1 MGLKTPVSRQLLL
14 RGKPDT
20 FENAI
25 EAAREIELV
34 LEFESKPMELNAK
47 ISSVE
52 DCDTGL
58 QAALKDL
65 DRAIGKH
72 GGTDSECGAMLSCCS
87 GVLEDRSRNLVM
99 ATSRTAI
106 GANGLPLNVMGQV
119 DLDICVGNFRTVH
132 TFIVVRDLT
141 FECILGADF
150 LKVNKAVM
158 DFRNNTL
165 HLGNSTIKIPSS
177 DVSVS
182 SDDAHSISVHA
193 LEDMDI
199 PGRSVRLVI
208 ATLQKGSCGSTEWI
222 SEGLIEPAT
231 VLPKHLCV
239 ARSLGRV
246 LSEGSILVQVMNVS
260 PTAVKVYKGIQLG
273 QFVPQR
279 NLILMESN
287 VATVGSGNRREVTT
301 FNLDS
306 TEITDSEK
314 HELRN
319 LLRKFDDLFVI
330 YIVHNIGLGLWVLA
344 GGKEDDK
351 EKTAF
356 STEKGH
362 FEFNV
367 MPFGLTNAPATFQRL
382 MECILAGLTGEQCLI
397 YIDDIIVFSAS
408 FPEHLERL
416 TNVFLKLQDAGLK
429 LKSEKCKFVQKAVKY
444 LGHVVSAEGI
454 CPDPAKTEVVVSYPV
469 PTSAK
474 EIKQFMGLCNYY
486 RRFVKDYSKIAA
498 PLFKLLSKRMLSFL
512 HGIQRVRMLFEELKS
527 RLVSPPILAYPDFKQ
542 PFLLHTDASDAAIGA
557 VLSQVQGGTERV
569 IAYWSRKLQ
578 KAERNYSTTERE
590 ALAVVASLKEFY
602 PYVYGFPCKLI
613 TDHNPLTS
621 LKGIKD
627 VGGRLTRWLLFLQQ
641 FKLDF
646 QYKPG
651 RLHTNADTLS
661 RIPSRDNTVAAI
673 EELVSEDTLHTFL
686 KAQEEDPALGKVIEA
701 LKNGTAVPSS
711 TVPGLKKTFLQD
723 GLLCHK
729 FRASCSDSVCTQL
742 VVPKRT
748 TEKVKERFYWPGYE
762 MDIQNWVQECQQCQ
776 KRNPPQPHPLAP
788 LGSIKCTYPFD
799 VISWDIMGPL
809 PLSTKGHKYGVPRSL
824 HSDQGANLNSQL
836 RHMALEKKGKRS
848 GEFSTCNDP
857 RLQLNDFIWFVRDAC
872 CLVNEVPSSACASSR
887 TGWASATILQASTK
901 TAGMSVTC
909 KQHQRTSQQEI
920 MKMSRVKWRLRVQ
933 AMKTQVMQPKPT
945 VPHRQH
951 EFSLAAGEFVLK
963 LLENFIIKL
972 QEPIERKLGSEFVN
986 RSGHIVELKHHCYD
1000 VCNPIGSRKTV
1011 HKLGVFYY
1019 TIDNI
1024 PPILRS
1030 KLSSMYL
1037 LCICNYTYIQQ
1048 YGVNA
1053 VLKPFV
1059 DDVIML
1065 EQGVPFE
1072 VAGTK
1077 RVLYGTLT
1085 VVSADNISAQLLG
1098 GFTGL
1103 HSAFRK
1109 CRDCLGTK
1117 TSIQIMAMAR
1127 VVRNFKNIPKTLAK
1141 RHQQFFCYQLLRPS
1155 TYLVDEVF
1163 YGRGGTLRASTL
1175 TNHVKPMTASWC
1187 GTPGRTQGKPALPW
1201 SQVGQRGGPT
1211 THHDHVMVVAHL
1223 VAPKASQRYLGP
1235 RFGLM
1240 EEAKMIKHCMKINE
1254 DAEVHRIKTATI
1266 RGTSYHAGDVV
1277 ILPASD
1283 LGDPIFTTIKY
1294 MVFLDRDVP
1303 IIYFILEYG
1312 GTACRLSLLS
1322 GPKALKVSCHVV
1334 VEDISL
1340 IT

>member
-1 MGLKTPVSRQLLL
+1 MAEKVNIPLPDITCEDFESSWICFELVAAAKEWSQEKQALILPTLLRGKLVECYVELEADTKKAVNYVKEELVKRLRQLLL

-58 QAALKDL
+58 LAALKDL
-65 DRAIGKH
+65 TERLGNMEAQIQNAQLLQVIPRRGRRQEEQNKRR
-72 GGTDSECGAMLSCCS
+72 GVVMCGQSVNMLLDSGAAVSVIRS

-119 DLDICVGNFRTVH
+119 DLDICLGNFRTVH

-208 ATLQKGSCGSTEWI
+208 ATLQKGSCGSTERI

-246 LSEGSILVQVMNVS
+246 LSVRGINLGSSDESLASPAESLKGDMNEEVRKMLSRGVIRPSSSPWSSPVVMVRKKNGS
-260 PTAVKVYKGIQLG
+260 WRFCIDYRKLNAVTHQDAYPLPRIDATL
-273 QFVPQR
+273 
-279 NLILMESN
+279 ES
-287 VATVGSGNRREVTT
+287 
-301 FNLDS
+301 
-306 TEITDSEK
+306 
-314 HELRN
+314 
-319 LLRKFDDLFVI
+319 
-330 YIVHNIGLGLWVLA
+330 LA
-344 GGKEDDK
+344 GSTLFTTLDLASGYWQVEIKEDDK

-408 FPEHLERL
+408 FPERLERL

-429 LKSEKCKFVQKAVKY
+429 LKTEK
-444 LGHVVSAEGI
+444 
-454 CPDPAKTEVVVSYPV
+454 
-469 PTSAK
+469 
-474 EIKQFMGLCNYY
+474 
-486 RRFVKDYSKIAA
+486 RFVKDYSKIAA
-498 PLFKLLSKRMLSFL
+498 PLFKLLSKENAKFFAWNSAS
-512 HGIQRVRMLFEELKS
+512 QNAFEELKS

-542 PFLLHTDASDAAIGA
+542 PFLLHTDASDAAIGV
-557 VLSQVQGGTERV
+557 VLSQVQGGSERV

-673 EELVSEDTLHTFL
+673 EELISEDTLHTFL

-723 GLLCHK
+723 GLLCRK

-742 VVPKRT
+742 VVPKGHVKIILENLHNESGHLGVQRT

-809 PLSTKGHKYGVPRSL
+809 PLSTKGHKYILVITDLFSKWVEAFPLAVTDSETLASVLMDEVVCRYGVPRSL
-824 HSDQGANLNSQL
+824 HSDQGANLNSQVIC
-836 RHMALEKKGKRS
+836 ALCKRLGINKTRTTAYHPQGNGQVERFNRTLEAILSKVVAENQRDWDCHIPKALFAYRTAFHESS
-848 GEFSTCNDP
+848 GYSPFRVNFGRSPILPIDIAVG
-857 RLQLNDFIWFVRDAC
+857 QLNVQ
-872 CLVNEVPSSACASSR
+872 EYGEGGEPTVPQYVETLNKSLRKIFSDVKEQL
-887 TGWASATILQASTK
+887 ASAHDRSKKRYDKGVIGEKFTVGDQLVGSTK
-901 TAGMSVTC
+901 TLVVHRNRLKRCYGLPKEGTGQNRRAKRKNEES
-909 KQHQRTSQQEI
+909 RPQEN
-920 MKMSRVKWRLRVQ
+920 
-933 AMKTQVMQPKPT
+933 
-945 VPHRQH
+945 
-951 EFSLAAGEFVLK
+951 LA
-963 LLENFIIKL
+963 
-972 QEPIERKLGSEFVN
+972 SED
-986 RSGHIVELKHHCYD
+986 Y
-1000 VCNPIGSRKTV
+1000 TV
-1011 HKLGVFYY
+1011 HVPDAESG
-1019 TIDNI
+1019 
-1024 PPILRS
+1024 
-1030 KLSSMYL
+1030 
-1037 LCICNYTYIQQ
+1037 CC
-1048 YGVNA
+1048 
-1053 VLKPFV
+1053 V
-1059 DDVIML
+1059 DADD
-1065 EQGVPFE
+1065 EPD
-1072 VAGTK
+1072 
-1077 RVLYGTLT
+1077 
-1085 VVSADNISAQLLG
+1085 ADNVQ
-1098 GFTGL
+1098 
-1103 HSAFRK
+1103 
-1109 CRDCLGTK
+1109 
-1117 TSIQIMAMAR
+1117 MAR
-1127 VVRNFKNIPKTLAK
+1127 PQRN
-1141 RHQQFFCYQLLRPS
+1141 RRPP
-1155 TYLVDEVF
+1155 DR
-1163 YGRGGTLRASTL
+1163 YG
-1175 TNHVKPMTASWC
+1175 
-1187 GTPGRTQGKPALPW
+1187 
-1201 SQVGQRGGPT
+1201 
-1211 THHDHVMVVAHL
+1211 
-1223 VAPKASQRYLGP
+1223 
-1235 RFGLM
+1235 
-1240 EEAKMIKHCMKINE
+1240 
-1254 DAEVHRIKTATI
+1254 
-1266 RGTSYHAGDVV
+1266 
-1277 ILPASD
+1277 
-1283 LGDPIFTTIKY
+1283 
-1294 MVFLDRDVP
+1294 
-1303 IIYFILEYG
+1303 IY
-1312 GTACRLSLLS
+1312 
-1322 GPKALKVSCHVV
+1322 
-1334 VEDISL
+1334 VEH
-1340 IT
+1340 

>member
-1 MGLKTPVSRQLLL
+1 MRGKLVECYVELEADTKKAVNYVKEELVKRLRLCREPLEAGKLFMTRSQLERERVTEFAMQLKKLFKQAYPEEDSTSSILLQRFVMGLKT
-14 RGKPDT
+14 
-20 FENAI
+20 
-25 EAAREIELV
+25 
-34 LEFESKPMELNAK
+34 
-47 ISSVE
+47 
-52 DCDTGL
+52 
-58 QAALKDL
+58 
-65 DRAIGKH
+65 
-72 GGTDSECGAMLSCCS
+72 
-87 GVLEDRSRNLVM
+87 
-99 ATSRTAI
+99 
-106 GANGLPLNVMGQV
+106 
-119 DLDICVGNFRTVH
+119 
-132 TFIVVRDLT
+132 
-141 FECILGADF
+141 
-150 LKVNKAVM
+150 
-158 DFRNNTL
+158 
-165 HLGNSTIKIPSS
+165 
-177 DVSVS
+177 
-182 SDDAHSISVHA
+182 
-193 LEDMDI
+193 
-199 PGRSVRLVI
+199 
-208 ATLQKGSCGSTEWI
+208 
-222 SEGLIEPAT
+222 
-231 VLPKHLCV
+231 
-239 ARSLGRV
+239 RSLGRV

-319 LLRKFDDLFVI
+319 LLRKFDDLFVSE
-330 YIVHNIGLGLWVLA
+330 NGALGRTKVVKHRINTSGSPIRQPLRRQPESLKGDMNEEVRKMLSRGVIRPSSSPWSSPVVMVRKKNGSWRFCIDYRKLNAVTHQDAYPLPRIDATLESLA
-344 GGKEDDK
+344 GSTLFTTLDLASGYWQVEIEEDDK

-429 LKSEKCKFVQKAVKY
+429 LKTEKCKFVQKAVKY

-474 EIKQFMGLCNYY
+474 EVKQFMGLCNYY

-498 PLFKLLSKRMLSFL
+498 PLFKLLSKENAKFFAWNSAS
-512 HGIQRVRMLFEELKS
+512 QNAFEELKS

-590 ALAVVASLKEFY
+590 ALAVVVSLKEFY

-673 EELVSEDTLHTFL
+673 EELISEDTLHIFL

-723 GLLCHK
+723 GLLCRK

-742 VVPKRT
+742 VVPKGHVKIILENLHNESGHLGVQRT
-748 TEKVKERFYWPGYE
+748 TEKVKECFYWPGYE

-809 PLSTKGHKYGVPRSL
+809 PLSTKGHKYILVITDLFSKWVEAFPLAVTDSETLASVLMDEIVCSQVICALCKRLGINKTRTTAYHPQGNGQVERFNRTLEAILSKVVAENQRDWDCHIPKALFAYRTAFHESSGYSPFRVNFGRSPILPIDIAVGQLNVQEYGEGGEPTVPQYVETLNKSLRKIFSDVKEQLASAHDRSKKRYDKGV
-824 HSDQGANLNSQL
+824 
-836 RHMALEKKGKRS
+836 S
-848 GEFSTCNDP
+848 GEKFTVGD
-857 RLQLNDFIWFVRDAC
+857 QLWLFVPAVKQGRTKKLASLWRGPYTVIDRINGALNYRIQ
-872 CLVNEVPSSACASSR
+872 LV
-887 TGWASATILQASTK
+887 GSTK
-901 TAGMSVTC
+901 TLVVHRNRLKRCYGLPKEGTGQNHRANPVPKRKNEES
-909 KQHQRTSQQEI
+909 RPQENLA
-920 MKMSRVKWRLRVQ
+920 SEDYAVH
-933 AMKTQVMQPKPT
+933 
-945 VPHRQH
+945 VPDA
-951 EFSLAAGEFVLK
+951 ESGCCVDADD
-963 LLENFIIKL
+963 
-972 QEPIERKLGSEFVN
+972 EP
-986 RSGHIVELKHHCYD
+986 D
-1000 VCNPIGSRKTV
+1000 
-1011 HKLGVFYY
+1011 
-1019 TIDNI
+1019 
-1024 PPILRS
+1024 
-1030 KLSSMYL
+1030 
-1037 LCICNYTYIQQ
+1037 
-1048 YGVNA
+1048 
-1053 VLKPFV
+1053 
-1059 DDVIML
+1059 
-1065 EQGVPFE
+1065 
-1072 VAGTK
+1072 
-1077 RVLYGTLT
+1077 
-1085 VVSADNISAQLLG
+1085 ADNVQ
-1098 GFTGL
+1098 
-1103 HSAFRK
+1103 
-1109 CRDCLGTK
+1109 
-1117 TSIQIMAMAR
+1117 MAR
-1127 VVRNFKNIPKTLAK
+1127 PQRN
-1141 RHQQFFCYQLLRPS
+1141 RRPP
-1155 TYLVDEVF
+1155 DR
-1163 YGRGGTLRASTL
+1163 YG
-1175 TNHVKPMTASWC
+1175 
-1187 GTPGRTQGKPALPW
+1187 
-1201 SQVGQRGGPT
+1201 
-1211 THHDHVMVVAHL
+1211 
-1223 VAPKASQRYLGP
+1223 
-1235 RFGLM
+1235 
-1240 EEAKMIKHCMKINE
+1240 
-1254 DAEVHRIKTATI
+1254 
-1266 RGTSYHAGDVV
+1266 
-1277 ILPASD
+1277 
-1283 LGDPIFTTIKY
+1283 
-1294 MVFLDRDVP
+1294 
-1303 IIYFILEYG
+1303 IY
-1312 GTACRLSLLS
+1312 
-1322 GPKALKVSCHVV
+1322 
-1334 VEDISL
+1334 VEH
-1340 IT
+1340 

>member
-1 MGLKTPVSRQLLL
+1 MAEKVNIPLPDITCEDFELSWIRFEFVAAAKEWSQEKQALILPTLLRGKLVECYVELEADTKKAVNYVNKELVKRLRLCREPLEAGKLFMTRSQLERERVTEFAMQLKKLFKQAYPEEDSTSGILLQRFVMGLKTSVSRQLLL

-25 EAAREIELV
+25 EAAREIKLV

-58 QAALKDL
+58 LAALKDL
-65 DRAIGKH
+65 TERLGNMEAQIQSVVQCSVAADGNVGKRSVNMLL
-72 GGTDSECGAMLSCCS
+72 DSGAAVSVIRS

-119 DLDICVGNFRTVH
+119 DLDICLGNFRTVH

-150 LKVNKAVM
+150 FKVNKAVM

-165 HLGNSTIKIPSS
+165 HLGNSPIKIPSS

-208 ATLQKGSCGSTEWI
+208 ATLQKGSCGSTERI

-239 ARSLGRV
+239 ARSLGQV

-279 NLILMESN
+279 NLILIESN

-319 LLRKFDDLFVI
+319 LLRKFDDLFVSENGALGRTKVVKHRI
-330 YIVHNIGLGLWVLA
+330 NISGSPIRQPLRRQPESLKGDMNEEVRKMLSRGVIRPSSSPWSSPVVMVRKKNGSWRFCIDYQKLNAVTHQDAYPLPRIDATLESLAGSTLFTTLDLPGLWVLA
-344 GGKEDDK
+344 
-351 EKTAF
+351 
-356 STEKGH
+356 
-362 FEFNV
+362 
-367 MPFGLTNAPATFQRL
+367 
-382 MECILAGLTGEQCLI
+382 
-397 YIDDIIVFSAS
+397 
-408 FPEHLERL
+408 ERL

-429 LKSEKCKFVQKAVKY
+429 LKTEKCKFVQKAVKY

-474 EIKQFMGLCNYY
+474 EVKQFMGLCNYY

-498 PLFKLLSKRMLSFL
+498 PLFKLLSKENAKFFAWNSAS
-512 HGIQRVRMLFEELKS
+512 QNAFEELKS

-723 GLLCHK
+723 GLLCRK

-742 VVPKRT
+742 VVPKGHVKIILEKLHNESGHLGVQRT

-809 PLSTKGHKYGVPRSL
+809 PLSTKGHKYILVMTDLFSKWVEAFPLAVTDSETLASVLMDEVVCRYGVPRSL
-824 HSDQGANLNSQL
+824 HSDQGANLNSQVIC
-836 RHMALEKKGKRS
+836 ALCKRL
-848 GEFSTCNDP
+848 GINKT
-857 RLQLNDFIWFVRDAC
+857 
-872 CLVNEVPSSACASSR
+872 R
-887 TGWASATILQASTK
+887 TTAYHPQGNGQVERFNRTLEAIL
-901 TAGMSVTC
+901 
-909 KQHQRTSQQEI
+909 
-920 MKMSRVKWRLRVQ
+920 
-933 AMKTQVMQPKPT
+933 
-945 VPHRQH
+945 
-951 EFSLAAGEFVLK
+951 
-963 LLENFIIKL
+963 
-972 QEPIERKLGSEFVN
+972 
-986 RSGHIVELKHHCYD
+986 
-1000 VCNPIGSRKTV
+1000 
-1011 HKLGVFYY
+1011 
-1019 TIDNI
+1019 
-1024 PPILRS
+1024 S
-1030 KLSSMYL
+1030 K
-1037 LCICNYTYIQQ
+1037 
-1048 YGVNA
+1048 
-1053 VLKPFV
+1053 
-1059 DDVIML
+1059 
-1065 EQGVPFE
+1065 
-1072 VAGTK
+1072 
-1077 RVLYGTLT
+1077 
-1085 VVSADNISAQLLG
+1085 
-1098 GFTGL
+1098 
-1103 HSAFRK
+1103 
-1109 CRDCLGTK
+1109 
-1117 TSIQIMAMAR
+1117 
-1127 VVRNFKNIPKTLAK
+1127 
-1141 RHQQFFCYQLLRPS
+1141 
-1155 TYLVDEVF
+1155 
-1163 YGRGGTLRASTL
+1163 
-1175 TNHVKPMTASWC
+1175 
-1187 GTPGRTQGKPALPW
+1187 
-1201 SQVGQRGGPT
+1201 
-1211 THHDHVMVVAHL
+1211 VVAEN
-1223 VAPKASQRYLGP
+1223 QRDWDCH
-1235 RFGLM
+1235 
-1240 EEAKMIKHCMKINE
+1240 I
-1254 DAEVHRIKTATI
+1254 
-1266 RGTSYHAGDVV
+1266 
-1277 ILPASD
+1277 
-1283 LGDPIFTTIKY
+1283 
-1294 MVFLDRDVP
+1294 
-1303 IIYFILEYG
+1303 
-1312 GTACRLSLLS
+1312 
-1322 GPKALKVSCHVV
+1322 PKALFAYRTAFHESSGYSPFRVNF
-1334 VEDISL
+1334 
-1340 IT
+1340 

>member
-1 MGLKTPVSRQLLL
+1 MAEKVNIPLPDITCEDFESSWIRFELVAAAKEWSQEKQALILPTLLRGKLVECYVELEADTKKAVNYVKEELVKRLRLCPRFVMGLKTPVSRQLLL

-65 DRAIGKH
+65 TERLGNMEAQIQSVVQCSVAADGNVGKRSVNMLL
-72 GGTDSECGAMLSCCS
+72 DSGAAVSVIRS

-319 LLRKFDDLFVI
+319 LLRKFDDLFVSENGALGRTKVVKHRINTSGSPIRQPLRRQPESLKGDMNEEVRKMLSRGVIRPSSSPWSSPVVMVRKKNGSWRI

-498 PLFKLLSKRMLSFL
+498 PLFKLLSKENAKFFAWNSAS
-512 HGIQRVRMLFEELKS
+512 QNAFEELKS

-723 GLLCHK
+723 GLLCRK

-742 VVPKRT
+742 VVPKGHVKIILEKLHNESGHLGVQRT

-809 PLSTKGHKYGVPRSL
+809 PLSTKGHKYILVITDL
-824 HSDQGANLNSQL
+824 
-836 RHMALEKKGKRS
+836 
-848 GEFSTCNDP
+848 FSKWVEAFP
-857 RLQLNDFIWFVRDAC
+857 LA
-872 CLVNEVPSSACASSR
+872 
-887 TGWASATILQASTK
+887 
-901 TAGMSVTC
+901 VTD
-909 KQHQRTSQQEI
+909 
-920 MKMSRVKWRLRVQ
+920 
-933 AMKTQVMQPKPT
+933 
-945 VPHRQH
+945 
-951 EFSLAAGEFVLK
+951 
-963 LLENFIIKL
+963 
-972 QEPIERKLGSEFVN
+972 SE
-986 RSGHIVELKHHCYD
+986 
-1000 VCNPIGSRKTV
+1000 
-1011 HKLGVFYY
+1011 
-1019 TIDNI
+1019 
-1024 PPILRS
+1024 
-1030 KLSSMYL
+1030 
-1037 LCICNYTYIQQ
+1037 
-1048 YGVNA
+1048 
-1053 VLKPFV
+1053 
-1059 DDVIML
+1059 
-1065 EQGVPFE
+1065 
-1072 VAGTK
+1072 
-1077 RVLYGTLT
+1077 
-1085 VVSADNISAQLLG
+1085 
-1098 GFTGL
+1098 
-1103 HSAFRK
+1103 
-1109 CRDCLGTK
+1109 
-1117 TSIQIMAMAR
+1117 
-1127 VVRNFKNIPKTLAK
+1127 TLA
-1141 RHQQFFCYQLLRPS
+1141 S
-1155 TYLVDEVF
+1155 V
-1163 YGRGGTLRASTL
+1163 
-1175 TNHVKPMTASWC
+1175 
-1187 GTPGRTQGKPALPW
+1187 
-1201 SQVGQRGGPT
+1201 
-1211 THHDHVMVVAHL
+1211 
-1223 VAPKASQRYLGP
+1223 
-1235 RFGLM
+1235 LM
-1240 EEAKMIKHCMKINE
+1240 
-1254 DAEVHRIKTATI
+1254 DA
-1266 RGTSYHAGDVV
+1266 
-1277 ILPASD
+1277 
-1283 LGDPIFTTIKY
+1283 
-1294 MVFLDRDVP
+1294 
-1303 IIYFILEYG
+1303 
-1312 GTACRLSLLS
+1312 
-1322 GPKALKVSCHVV
+1322 
-1334 VEDISL
+1334 
-1340 IT
+1340 

>member
-65 DRAIGKH
+65 TERLGNMEAQIQSVVQCSVAADGNVGKRSVNMLL
-72 GGTDSECGAMLSCCS
+72 DSGAAVSVIRS

-119 DLDICVGNFRTVH
+119 DLDICLGNFRTVH

-208 ATLQKGSCGSTEWI
+208 ATLQKGSCGSTERI

-246 LSEGSILVQVMNVS
+246 LSKGSILVQVMNVS
-260 PTAVKVYKGIQLG
+260 PTAVKKVYKGIQLG

-319 LLRKFDDLFVI
+319 LLRKFDDLFVSE
-330 YIVHNIGLGLWVLA
+330 NGALGRTKVVKHRINTSGSPIRQPLRRQPESLKGDMNEEVRKMLSRGVIRPSSSPWSSPVVMVRKKNGSWRFCIDYRKLNAVTHQDAYPLLRIDATLESLA
-344 GGKEDDK
+344 GSTLFTTLDLASGYWQVEIEEDDK

-429 LKSEKCKFVQKAVKY
+429 LKTEKCKFVQKAVKY

-474 EIKQFMGLCNYY
+474 EVKQFMGLCNYY

-498 PLFKLLSKRMLSFL
+498 PLFKLLSKENAKFFAWNSAS
-512 HGIQRVRMLFEELKS
+512 QNAFEELKS
-527 RLVSPPILAYPDFKQ
+527 RLVSPILAYPDFKQ

-557 VLSQVQGGTERV
+557 VLSQYIAPAAQYCSVACERV
-569 IAYWSRKLQ
+569 
-578 KAERNYSTTERE
+578 
-590 ALAVVASLKEFY
+590 
-602 PYVYGFPCKLI
+602 
-613 TDHNPLTS
+613 
-621 LKGIKD
+621 KD

-661 RIPSRDNTVAAI
+661 RIPSKDNTVAAI

-723 GLLCHK
+723 GLLCCK

-742 VVPKRT
+742 VVPKGHVKIILENLHNESGHLGVQRT

-776 KRNPPQPHPLAP
+776 KHTRF
-788 LGSIKCTYPFD
+788 SK
-799 VISWDIMGPL
+799 
-809 PLSTKGHKYGVPRSL
+809 PLS
-824 HSDQGANLNSQL
+824 
-836 RHMALEKKGKRS
+836 
-848 GEFSTCNDP
+848 
-857 RLQLNDFIWFVRDAC
+857 
-872 CLVNEVPSSACASSR
+872 
-887 TGWASATILQASTK
+887 
-901 TAGMSVTC
+901 
-909 KQHQRTSQQEI
+909 
-920 MKMSRVKWRLRVQ
+920 
-933 AMKTQVMQPKPT
+933 
-945 VPHRQH
+945 
-951 EFSLAAGEFVLK
+951 
-963 LLENFIIKL
+963 
-972 QEPIERKLGSEFVN
+972 
-986 RSGHIVELKHHCYD
+986 
-1000 VCNPIGSRKTV
+1000 
-1011 HKLGVFYY
+1011 
-1019 TIDNI
+1019 
-1024 PPILRS
+1024 
-1030 KLSSMYL
+1030 
-1037 LCICNYTYIQQ
+1037 
-1048 YGVNA
+1048 
-1053 VLKPFV
+1053 FV
-1059 DDVIML
+1059 D
-1065 EQGVPFE
+1065 
-1072 VAGTK
+1072 
-1077 RVLYGTLT
+1077 
-1085 VVSADNISAQLLG
+1085 
-1098 GFTGL
+1098 
-1103 HSAFRK
+1103 
-1109 CRDCLGTK
+1109 
-1117 TSIQIMAMAR
+1117 
-1127 VVRNFKNIPKTLAK
+1127 
-1141 RHQQFFCYQLLRPS
+1141 
-1155 TYLVDEVF
+1155 
-1163 YGRGGTLRASTL
+1163 
-1175 TNHVKPMTASWC
+1175 
-1187 GTPGRTQGKPALPW
+1187 
-1201 SQVGQRGGPT
+1201 
-1211 THHDHVMVVAHL
+1211 
-1223 VAPKASQRYLGP
+1223 
-1235 RFGLM
+1235 
-1240 EEAKMIKHCMKINE
+1240 
-1254 DAEVHRIKTATI
+1254 
-1266 RGTSYHAGDVV
+1266 
-1277 ILPASD
+1277 
-1283 LGDPIFTTIKY
+1283 
-1294 MVFLDRDVP
+1294 
-1303 IIYFILEYG
+1303 
-1312 GTACRLSLLS
+1312 
-1322 GPKALKVSCHVV
+1322 SCV
-1334 VEDISL
+1334 
-1340 IT
+1340 

>member
-1 MGLKTPVSRQLLL
+1 MQLKKLFKQAYPEEDSASGILLQRFVMGLKTPVSRQLLL

-65 DRAIGKH
+65 TERLGNMEAQIQSVVQCSVAADGNVGKRSVNMLL
-72 GGTDSECGAMLSCCS
+72 DSGAAVSVIRS
-87 GVLEDRSRNLVM
+87 GVLEDKSRNLVM

-119 DLDICVGNFRTVH
+119 DLDICLGNFRTVH

-182 SDDAHSISVHA
+182 SNDAHSISVHA

-208 ATLQKGSCGSTEWI
+208 ATLQKGSCGSTEQI

-287 VATVGSGNRREVTT
+287 VATVGPGNRREVTT

-319 LLRKFDDLFVI
+319 LLRKFDDLFVSE
-330 YIVHNIGLGLWVLA
+330 NGALGRTKDAYPLPRIDATLESLA
-344 GGKEDDK
+344 GSTLFTTLDLASGYWQVEIEEDDK

-408 FPEHLERL
+408 FPEHLEWL

-429 LKSEKCKFVQKAVKY
+429 LKTEKCKFVQKAVKY
-444 LGHVVSAEGI
+444 LGHVVSAE
-454 CPDPAKTEVVVSYPV
+454 ASQN
-469 PTSAK
+469 A
-474 EIKQFMGLCNYY
+474 
-486 RRFVKDYSKIAA
+486 
-498 PLFKLLSKRMLSFL
+498 
-512 HGIQRVRMLFEELKS
+512 FEELKS

-621 LKGIKD
+621 LNRIKD

-641 FKLDF
+641 FNLDF

-673 EELVSEDTLHTFL
+673 EELISEDTLHTFL

-701 LKNGTAVPSS
+701 LKNGTVPSS

-723 GLLCHK
+723 VLLCRK
-729 FRASCSDSVCTQL
+729 FRASCSDS
-742 VVPKRT
+742 RT

-762 MDIQNWVQECQQCQ
+762 MDIQNWVQDCQQCQ
-776 KRNPPQPHPLAP
+776 KRNPPQLHPLAP

-809 PLSTKGHKYGVPRSL
+809 PLSTKGHKYILVITDLFSKWVEAFPLAVTDSENLASVLMDEVVCRYGVPRSL
-824 HSDQGANLNSQL
+824 HSDQGANRNSQVICALCKRLGINKTRTTAYHPQRNGQVERFNRTLKAILSKVVAENQRDWDCHIPKALFAYRTAFHESSGYSPFRVNFGRSPILPIDIAVGQLNVQEYGEGGEPTVLQYVETLNKSL
-836 RHMALEKKGKRS
+836 RKIFSDVKEQLASAHDRSKKRYDKGVS
-848 GEFSTCNDP
+848 GEKFTVGDQVWLFVPAVKQGRTRKLASLWRGPYTVIDRINGALNY
-857 RLQLNDFIWFVRDAC
+857 RIQLV
-872 CLVNEVPSSACASSR
+872 
-887 TGWASATILQASTK
+887 GSTK
-901 TAGMSVTC
+901 TLVVHRNRLKRCYGLPKEGTGQNRRANPVPKRKNEES
-909 KQHQRTSQQEI
+909 RPQEN
-920 MKMSRVKWRLRVQ
+920 
-933 AMKTQVMQPKPT
+933 
-945 VPHRQH
+945 
-951 EFSLAAGEFVLK
+951 LASEDYAVHAPDAESGCCVDADD
-963 LLENFIIKL
+963 
-972 QEPIERKLGSEFVN
+972 EP
-986 RSGHIVELKHHCYD
+986 D
-1000 VCNPIGSRKTV
+1000 
-1011 HKLGVFYY
+1011 
-1019 TIDNI
+1019 
-1024 PPILRS
+1024 
-1030 KLSSMYL
+1030 
-1037 LCICNYTYIQQ
+1037 
-1048 YGVNA
+1048 
-1053 VLKPFV
+1053 
-1059 DDVIML
+1059 
-1065 EQGVPFE
+1065 
-1072 VAGTK
+1072 
-1077 RVLYGTLT
+1077 
-1085 VVSADNISAQLLG
+1085 ADNVQ
-1098 GFTGL
+1098 
-1103 HSAFRK
+1103 
-1109 CRDCLGTK
+1109 
-1117 TSIQIMAMAR
+1117 MAR
-1127 VVRNFKNIPKTLAK
+1127 PQRN
-1141 RHQQFFCYQLLRPS
+1141 RRPP
-1155 TYLVDEVF
+1155 DR
-1163 YGRGGTLRASTL
+1163 YG
-1175 TNHVKPMTASWC
+1175 
-1187 GTPGRTQGKPALPW
+1187 
-1201 SQVGQRGGPT
+1201 
-1211 THHDHVMVVAHL
+1211 
-1223 VAPKASQRYLGP
+1223 
-1235 RFGLM
+1235 
-1240 EEAKMIKHCMKINE
+1240 
-1254 DAEVHRIKTATI
+1254 
-1266 RGTSYHAGDVV
+1266 
-1277 ILPASD
+1277 
-1283 LGDPIFTTIKY
+1283 
-1294 MVFLDRDVP
+1294 
-1303 IIYFILEYG
+1303 IY
-1312 GTACRLSLLS
+1312 
-1322 GPKALKVSCHVV
+1322 
-1334 VEDISL
+1334 VEH
-1340 IT
+1340 

>member
-1 MGLKTPVSRQLLL
+1 MAEKVNIPLPDITCEDFESSWIRFELVAAAKEWSQEKQALILPTLLRGKLVECYVELEADTKKAVNYVKEELVKRLRLCREPLEAGKLFMTRSQLERERVTEFAMHARFVMGLKTPVSRQLLL

-65 DRAIGKH
+65 TERLGNMEAQIQSVVQCSVAAEGNVGKRSVNMLL
-72 GGTDSECGAMLSCCS
+72 DSGAAVSVIRS

-319 LLRKFDDLFVI
+319 LLRKFDDLFVSE
-330 YIVHNIGLGLWVLA
+330 NGALGRTKVVKHRINTSGSPIRQPLHRQPESLKGDMNEKVRKMLSRGVIRPSSSPWSSPVVMVRKKNGSWRFCIDYRKLNAVTHQDAYPLPRIDATLESLA
-344 GGKEDDK
+344 G
-351 EKTAF
+351 
-356 STEKGH
+356 STL
-362 FEFNV
+362 FTT
-367 MPFGLTNAPATFQRL
+367 LD
-382 MECILAGLTGEQCLI
+382 LASGYWQ
-397 YIDDIIVFSAS
+397 
-408 FPEHLERL
+408 
-416 TNVFLKLQDAGLK
+416 LQDAGLK

-498 PLFKLLSKRMLSFL
+498 PLFKLLSKENAKFFAWNS
-512 HGIQRVRMLFEELKS
+512 
-527 RLVSPPILAYPDFKQ
+527 AN
-542 PFLLHTDASDAAIGA
+542 ASDAAIGA

-723 GLLCHK
+723 GLLCRK

-742 VVPKRT
+742 VVPKGHVKIILEKLHNESGHLGVQRT

-809 PLSTKGHKYGVPRSL
+809 PLSTKGHKYILVITDL
-824 HSDQGANLNSQL
+824 
-836 RHMALEKKGKRS
+836 
-848 GEFSTCNDP
+848 FSKWVETFP
-857 RLQLNDFIWFVRDAC
+857 LA
-872 CLVNEVPSSACASSR
+872 
-887 TGWASATILQASTK
+887 
-901 TAGMSVTC
+901 VTD
-909 KQHQRTSQQEI
+909 
-920 MKMSRVKWRLRVQ
+920 
-933 AMKTQVMQPKPT
+933 
-945 VPHRQH
+945 
-951 EFSLAAGEFVLK
+951 
-963 LLENFIIKL
+963 
-972 QEPIERKLGSEFVN
+972 SE
-986 RSGHIVELKHHCYD
+986 
-1000 VCNPIGSRKTV
+1000 
-1011 HKLGVFYY
+1011 
-1019 TIDNI
+1019 
-1024 PPILRS
+1024 
-1030 KLSSMYL
+1030 
-1037 LCICNYTYIQQ
+1037 
-1048 YGVNA
+1048 
-1053 VLKPFV
+1053 
-1059 DDVIML
+1059 
-1065 EQGVPFE
+1065 
-1072 VAGTK
+1072 
-1077 RVLYGTLT
+1077 
-1085 VVSADNISAQLLG
+1085 
-1098 GFTGL
+1098 
-1103 HSAFRK
+1103 
-1109 CRDCLGTK
+1109 
-1117 TSIQIMAMAR
+1117 
-1127 VVRNFKNIPKTLAK
+1127 TLA
-1141 RHQQFFCYQLLRPS
+1141 S
-1155 TYLVDEVF
+1155 V
-1163 YGRGGTLRASTL
+1163 
-1175 TNHVKPMTASWC
+1175 
-1187 GTPGRTQGKPALPW
+1187 
-1201 SQVGQRGGPT
+1201 
-1211 THHDHVMVVAHL
+1211 
-1223 VAPKASQRYLGP
+1223 
-1235 RFGLM
+1235 LM
-1240 EEAKMIKHCMKINE
+1240 
-1254 DAEVHRIKTATI
+1254 DA
-1266 RGTSYHAGDVV
+1266 
-1277 ILPASD
+1277 
-1283 LGDPIFTTIKY
+1283 
-1294 MVFLDRDVP
+1294 
-1303 IIYFILEYG
+1303 
-1312 GTACRLSLLS
+1312 
-1322 GPKALKVSCHVV
+1322 
-1334 VEDISL
+1334 
-1340 IT
+1340 

>member
-1 MGLKTPVSRQLLL
+1 MAEKVNIPLPDITCEDFESSWIRFELVAAAKEWSQEKQALILPTLLRGKLVECYVELEADTKKAVNYVKEELVKRLRLCREPLEAGKLFMTRSQLERERVTEFAMHARFVMGLKTPVSRQLLL

-65 DRAIGKH
+65 TERLGNMEAQIQSVVQCSVAAEGNVGKRSVNMLL
-72 GGTDSECGAMLSCCS
+72 DSGAAVSVIRS

-319 LLRKFDDLFVI
+319 LLRKFDDLFVSENGALGRTKVVKHRINTSGSPIRQPLHRQPESLKGDMNEKVRKMLSRGVIRPSSSPWSSPVVMVRKKNGI

-498 PLFKLLSKRMLSFL
+498 PLFKLLSKENAKFFAWNSAS
-512 HGIQRVRMLFEELKS
+512 QNAFEELKS

-723 GLLCHK
+723 GLLCRK

-742 VVPKRT
+742 VVPKGHVKIILEKLHNESGHLGVQRT

-809 PLSTKGHKYGVPRSL
+809 PLSTKGHKYILVITDL
-824 HSDQGANLNSQL
+824 
-836 RHMALEKKGKRS
+836 
-848 GEFSTCNDP
+848 FSKWVETFP
-857 RLQLNDFIWFVRDAC
+857 LA
-872 CLVNEVPSSACASSR
+872 
-887 TGWASATILQASTK
+887 
-901 TAGMSVTC
+901 VTD
-909 KQHQRTSQQEI
+909 
-920 MKMSRVKWRLRVQ
+920 
-933 AMKTQVMQPKPT
+933 
-945 VPHRQH
+945 
-951 EFSLAAGEFVLK
+951 
-963 LLENFIIKL
+963 
-972 QEPIERKLGSEFVN
+972 SE
-986 RSGHIVELKHHCYD
+986 
-1000 VCNPIGSRKTV
+1000 
-1011 HKLGVFYY
+1011 
-1019 TIDNI
+1019 
-1024 PPILRS
+1024 
-1030 KLSSMYL
+1030 
-1037 LCICNYTYIQQ
+1037 
-1048 YGVNA
+1048 
-1053 VLKPFV
+1053 
-1059 DDVIML
+1059 
-1065 EQGVPFE
+1065 
-1072 VAGTK
+1072 
-1077 RVLYGTLT
+1077 
-1085 VVSADNISAQLLG
+1085 
-1098 GFTGL
+1098 
-1103 HSAFRK
+1103 
-1109 CRDCLGTK
+1109 
-1117 TSIQIMAMAR
+1117 
-1127 VVRNFKNIPKTLAK
+1127 TLA
-1141 RHQQFFCYQLLRPS
+1141 S
-1155 TYLVDEVF
+1155 V
-1163 YGRGGTLRASTL
+1163 
-1175 TNHVKPMTASWC
+1175 
-1187 GTPGRTQGKPALPW
+1187 
-1201 SQVGQRGGPT
+1201 
-1211 THHDHVMVVAHL
+1211 
-1223 VAPKASQRYLGP
+1223 
-1235 RFGLM
+1235 LM
-1240 EEAKMIKHCMKINE
+1240 
-1254 DAEVHRIKTATI
+1254 DA
-1266 RGTSYHAGDVV
+1266 
-1277 ILPASD
+1277 
-1283 LGDPIFTTIKY
+1283 
-1294 MVFLDRDVP
+1294 
-1303 IIYFILEYG
+1303 
-1312 GTACRLSLLS
+1312 
-1322 GPKALKVSCHVV
+1322 
-1334 VEDISL
+1334 
-1340 IT
+1340 

>member
-1 MGLKTPVSRQLLL
+1 MGLVSRQLLL

-34 LEFESKPMELNAK
+34 LEFESNPMELNAK

-65 DRAIGKH
+65 TERLGNMEAQIQSVVQCSVAADGNVGKRSVNMLL
-72 GGTDSECGAMLSCCS
+72 DSGAAVSVIRS
-87 GVLEDRSRNLVM
+87 GVLEDRSRNL
-99 ATSRTAI
+99 ATF
-106 GANGLPLNVMGQV
+106 GQFI
-119 DLDICVGNFRTVH
+119 LS
-132 TFIVVRDLT
+132 IVVRDLT

-165 HLGNSTIKIPSS
+165 HLGNSTIKILSS

-193 LEDMDI
+193 LEDMNI

-208 ATLQKGSCGSTEWI
+208 ATLQKGSCGSTEQI

-260 PTAVKVYKGIQLG
+260 PTAVKVYK
-273 QFVPQR
+273 
-279 NLILMESN
+279 
-287 VATVGSGNRREVTT
+287 ATVNRREVTT

-319 LLRKFDDLFVI
+319 LLRKFDDLFVSE
-330 YIVHNIGLGLWVLA
+330 NGALGRTKVVKHRINTSGSPIRQPLRRQPESLKGDMNEEVKKMLSRGVIRPSSSPWSSPVVMDAYPLSRIDATLESLA
-344 GGKEDDK
+344 GSTLFTTLDLASGYWQVEIEEDDK

-367 MPFGLTNAPATFQRL
+367 MPFGLTNAPATFQQL

-408 FPEHLERL
+408 FPEHLEWL

-429 LKSEKCKFVQKAVKY
+429 LKTEKCKFVQKAVKY
-444 LGHVVSAEGI
+444 LGHVVSAE
-454 CPDPAKTEVVVSYPV
+454 ASQN
-469 PTSAK
+469 A
-474 EIKQFMGLCNYY
+474 
-486 RRFVKDYSKIAA
+486 
-498 PLFKLLSKRMLSFL
+498 
-512 HGIQRVRMLFEELKS
+512 FEKLKS

-557 VLSQVQGGTERV
+557 VLSQVQGDTERV

-627 VGGRLTRWLLFLQQ
+627 VEGRLTRWLLFLLV
-641 FKLDF
+641 FNLDF

-673 EELVSEDTLHTFL
+673 EELISEDTLHTFL

-711 TVPGLKKTFLQD
+711 TVSGLKKTFLRD
-723 GLLCHK
+723 GLLCRT

-742 VVPKRT
+742 VVPKGHVKIILEKLHNESGHLGVQRT

-762 MDIQNWVQECQQCQ
+762 MDIQNWFQECQQCQ

-809 PLSTKGHKYGVPRSL
+809 PLSTKGHKYILVITDLFSKWVEAFPLAVTDSETLASVLMDEVVCRYGVPHSL
-824 HSDQGANLNSQL
+824 HSDQGANLNSQVIC
-836 RHMALEKKGKRS
+836 ALCKRLGINKTRTTAYHPQGNGQVGHFNRTLEAILS
-848 GEFSTCNDP
+848 KVVAENQRDWDCHIPKALFAYRTAFHESSVYSPFRVNFGRSPILLIDIAVG
-857 RLQLNDFIWFVRDAC
+857 QLNV
-872 CLVNEVPSSACASSR
+872 
-887 TGWASATILQASTK
+887 
-901 TAGMSVTC
+901 
-909 KQHQRTSQQEI
+909 QEYGEGGE
-920 MKMSRVKWRLRVQ
+920 
-933 AMKTQVMQPKPT
+933 PT
-945 VPHRQH
+945 VPQYVETLNKSLRKI
-951 EFSLAAGEFVLK
+951 FSDVKERPYK
-963 LLENFIIKL
+963 WCIKL
-972 QEPIERKLGSEFVN
+972 P
-986 RSGHIVELKHHCYD
+986 H
-1000 VCNPIGSRKTV
+1000 
-1011 HKLGVFYY
+1011 
-1019 TIDNI
+1019 
-1024 PPILRS
+1024 
-1030 KLSSMYL
+1030 
-1037 LCICNYTYIQQ
+1037 
-1048 YGVNA
+1048 
-1053 VLKPFV
+1053 
-1059 DDVIML
+1059 
-1065 EQGVPFE
+1065 
-1072 VAGTK
+1072 
-1077 RVLYGTLT
+1077 
-1085 VVSADNISAQLLG
+1085 
-1098 GFTGL
+1098 
-1103 HSAFRK
+1103 
-1109 CRDCLGTK
+1109 
-1117 TSIQIMAMAR
+1117 
-1127 VVRNFKNIPKTLAK
+1127 
-1141 RHQQFFCYQLLRPS
+1141 
-1155 TYLVDEVF
+1155 
-1163 YGRGGTLRASTL
+1163 
-1175 TNHVKPMTASWC
+1175 
-1187 GTPGRTQGKPALPW
+1187 
-1201 SQVGQRGGPT
+1201 
-1211 THHDHVMVVAHL
+1211 
-1223 VAPKASQRYLGP
+1223 
-1235 RFGLM
+1235 
-1240 EEAKMIKHCMKINE
+1240 
-1254 DAEVHRIKTATI
+1254 
-1266 RGTSYHAGDVV
+1266 
-1277 ILPASD
+1277 PAS
-1283 LGDPIFTTIKY
+1283 GFHENAGCP
-1294 MVFLDRDVP
+1294 
-1303 IIYFILEYG
+1303 
-1312 GTACRLSLLS
+1312 S
-1322 GPKALKVSCHVV
+1322 
-1334 VEDISL
+1334 
-1340 IT
+1340 